1 MKNNKEEED
10 LFRKIIGSATL
21 RTIILNHVREIRML
35 DARLYKI
42 PGTKYTVELGQ
53 LNQHHRFIER
63 KYAFWYPL
71 YFDRYTRPHTLTLG
85 ALDTINSLLQNTV
98 TKLVKRSI
106 ELMSLENADNLRC
119 RHIVLCAMELYVD
132 KEAAFY
138 CVERACDAVNEYHS
152 KVPGTFYVYKL
163 SDIIEMFK
171 SAAGTANF
179 GNLYTTT
186 VVFFQKTIEYFLN
199 MIAVIICRTKKA
211 RNSKSTNPIS
221 SQEVIEIFK
230 ADDVTSNFF
239 FSDELQTSNT
249 QAATQPDTL
258 DQDPIKLL
266 EKIKET
272 DLLYTED
279 LNEAFDKIHLKEAN
293 KDDDDDGDQVGH
305 QANFGQLVREL
316 PTENLRTIAKMLAI
330 DIQGCFDKKNVIQK
344 SRYRNIYSNHNTLTN
359 INNNYYYYYYYYY
372 CCYPYR
378 AEITNTIK
386 QLKSKNMIFKMY
398 NDDGDVDASQYSEA
412 DRVKISRW
420 YQCMCD
426 NDGYHDVWF
435 MTPLQAF
442 KEMGDPKELE
452 EMTES
457 DLEESDDGDYDDDE
471 EDDND
476 KVPCPIQ

>member
-1 MKNNKEEED
+1 MSTNKEQYENNNKEEED
-10 LFRKIIGSATL
+10 LFSKIIGSATL
-21 RTIILNHVREIRML
+21 RTIIFNHVREIRML

-63 KYAFWYPL
+63 K
-71 YFDRYTRPHTLTLG
+71 
-85 ALDTINSLLQNTV
+85 Q
-98 TKLVKRSI
+98 
-106 ELMSLENADNLRC
+106 
-119 RHIVLCAMELYVD
+119 
-132 KEAAFY
+132 
-138 CVERACDAVNEYHS
+138 AV
-152 KVPGTFYVYKL
+152 
-163 SDIIEMFK
+163 
-171 SAAGTANF
+171 
-179 GNLYTTT
+179 
-186 VVFFQKTIEYFLN
+186 
-199 MIAVIICRTKKA
+199 
-211 RNSKSTNPIS
+211 
-221 SQEVIEIFK
+221 
-230 ADDVTSNFF
+230 
-239 FSDELQTSNT
+239 
-249 QAATQPDTL
+249 TQPDTL
-258 DQDPIKLL
+258 DKDPIKLL

-372 CCYPYR
+372 CCYPYH

-398 NDDGDVDASQYSEA
+398 NDDGDVDESQYSEA

-452 EMTES
+452 EMIES